1 MCLLFSE
8 TQQEVDVPVSLQQ
21 LEVCV
26 AEKDSD
32 LKETAKFARIQE
44 REHFFKKIESL
55 KIKKILSSHFK
66 LLL

>member
-1 MCLLFSE
+1 LLPIYQQKE
-8 TQQEVDVPVSLQQ
+8 TPALQQ

-44 REHFFKKIESL
+44 REHFPRK
-55 KIKKILSSHFK
+55 
-66 LLL
+66 